1 MVEMLRVLLEV
12 TYPLV
17 ELVHT
22 VSEVMSA
29 SDTPAKSATT
39 NRHRLV
45 VRHDVHPR
53 KTHVGKHGLA
63 R

>member
-1 MVEMLRVLLEV
+1 MLRVLLEV
-12 TYPLV
+12 THPLV

-29 SDTPAKSATT
+29 SDPPAEAATA
-39 NRHRLV
+39 NRQRFV